1 MAKNPIA
8 VNDGGLF
15 RFVDFMNY
23 VPDFLKEEEDV
34 VTLMQLFSDYLNNA
48 YRNLEDSTRFTFNYF
63 ATESTAKEMKTRI
76 DEFVKKLSACDNNNL
91 YVYYLSLPR
100 TNATYNT
107 TKALGYIKNPIYYE
121 GEFSE
126 TIPLDVF
133 KNMMKGNSKG
143 DPSQDGDVIYIQY
156 KDNSVYPY
164 YINKADNILVLEP
177 KRTSQ
182 DPFKNTLNTMINGAP
197 RAIKFIPKDV
207 SEAVVS
213 FIGQINNANVYSI
226 KFDVTINEVENTPSR
241 YRTEIGKDTIDVDL
255 YQYLE
260 NKDYVFIDNANRDAV
275 NIFNWSGDTPTGIFY
290 FKDLYDFVNGENSYI
305 YQSYRVEK
313 IEFIEDETNSS
324 KATLGYLTLS
334 NVVNLNVGDSYM
346 IESNEVIGTSNIRD
360 VTLAGAYT
368 VETEPCGNVLKIR
381 FSDPIDLAPGAS
393 RVKYM
398 TMPNR
403 LYKYSLSYSHLG
415 YDYSRVTSIIEWD
428 PESSLNANLVKE
440 GDTVYPYTITGNKKI
455 GELRFENMYSYEE
468 DPNPSTEPGATQY
481 YINVKP
487 KNFVDIPESVAI
499 EAGDHYYFEYR
510 YDGTGTQLMPTDAF
524 EHDGVFDNPLA
535 SYSVSGGR
543 SYFRKLDGHTQL
555 KFPAIGDHAHND
567 RLAIDDAKELV
578 VDVYAMKAAIGIYTI
593 DADDSDVYMYSDVRP
608 DVGDR
613 CLITKVE
620 LGEDGLTKTPVSE
633 LYTIQQSILADPA
646 GAKYHVYFDKSI
658 PILSNGVFEFSFL
671 KGPADKSRAVLG
683 EVDIES
689 NSAKC
694 KYRYEDIFTA
704 DYWMPSDGSYLL
716 KCAYTDEFGDVMHI
730 VKYEDKKGYK
740 IGDMI
745 YWPATKSVYRV
756 VKTISGSEPVG
767 ELTEKGYIVPYMY
780 TVADIARKPIYNEYM
795 EGIFRTSQLEYGEAV
810 DISQYETLNDV
821 MNRLFIEKA
830 DDNRLIFGWRDRDF
844 LMNMA
849 TYNTSGKART
859 GFCEFY
865 TTYDENDIVL
875 KNMENYSV
883 ANTIPDEGVSL
894 KGLANNIEVNA
905 TRLRAEAIEP
915 GTYIVTV
922 VAEKHNLPDKSKVRI
937 TGAVSPYDMFD
948 FNTPVDEFDII
959 TVIDQ
964 NTFTYV
970 RHSDYDEPLVV
981 CNSKSVITGYRDIY
995 NPITRIDY
1003 YLNDQVGT
1011 KYKGGYLYIHT
1022 AYPHGYSI
1030 YTKVSVLNA
1039 PANTDNAGWIDS
1051 VLGTKHKVDVIVD
1064 DYVYGIKLDAV
1075 HVPMEGSQ
1083 WLHYDTGTSSAN
1095 NLLENSY
1102 SMVSPEDGDVVKVG
1116 DKFYKVGIMDWT
1128 ELSGDTI
1135 ETPFYL
1141 YSHQNI
1147 MDISSTN
1154 PSSAKGDDNL
1164 IESISFDGNDTVTV
1178 VVHDRMDLVEKK
1190 SCVYITAVYPLEFCG
1205 RYVVDTVVTPR
1216 MFTYKVVP
1224 KSIPENAG
1232 RAVNNCKMTCVEG
1245 KWFKYLVSEVMVN
1258 RKSVYEIF
1266 KYGKAIVDSIADKPA
1281 TNYVETE
1288 IPHEYK
1294 VGTRII
1300 LYVDEKYYN
1309 AIVSSVINE
1318 KAFTYKFADN
1328 SPAIDVLGGYV
1339 FKGVYIAE
1347 NNHLDDV
1354 EPLGLYKQYLNCLD
1368 AEYDFEEGDIVF
1380 AYDNLRDDMPKRY
1393 IVKKGLW
1400 TPCSEK
1406 RIMKIKKLDID
1417 RYHNNEWDSAST
1429 DEMIDEYVYHPY
1441 TYPEVE
1447 RMMAEDID
1455 NGISSYIMPFHIR
1468 SYNFSSPYVDNIDTT
1483 EQPMPQFNSK
1493 HDYASVAP
1501 RYDMD
1506 DKFKGIPDMKYPL
1519 VEKLERL
1526 IYLRDATVIDYDL
1539 IGYLARFM
1547 GYDITDAK
1555 NDVDANRMYATR
1567 EAREKALRETVS
1579 NLPQYYT
1586 LGGTRPGLE
1595 MLMETFGLVA
1605 EVITMWTD
1613 VDRPYDELIEEDQV
1627 RIREDADYEQGKIS
1641 KWVPTPHVKVKFRS
1655 DANFDNGVVGEEK
1668 ISTLI
1673 KNIKCFK
1680 PIQVVFDDFI
1690 KYLDLPHGKIYVKG
1704 VSFTNTGKTDVN
1716 MNYNID
1722 ETEETEMCGDI
1733 WAK

>member
-63 ATESTAKEMKTRI
+63 ATESTAKEIKNRI
-76 DEFVKKLSACDNNNL
+76 DEFVKKLSACDSNNL
-91 YVYYLSLPR
+91 YVYYLSMPR

-107 TKALGYIKNPIYYE
+107 TAALTYIKNPVYYE

-133 KNMMKGNSKG
+133 KNMMKGNSSG
-143 DPSQDGDVIYIQY
+143 DPSSDGDVIYIQY
-156 KDNSVYPY
+156 KDNSIYPY
-164 YINKADNILVLEP
+164 YINKADNLLVLDP
-177 KRTSQ
+177 MRTSQ

-197 RAIKFIPKDV
+197 RVIKFIPKDV
-207 SEAVVS
+207 SEPIVS

-226 KFDVTINEVENTPSR
+226 KFDVTINEVENAPSK
-241 YRTEIGKDTIDVDL
+241 YRTEIGTDTIDVDL
-255 YQYLE
+255 FDYLDGT
-260 NKDYVFIDNANRDAV
+260 DYVFVDNATHADM
-275 NIFNWSGDTPTGIFY
+275 FEWKGDTPTGVFY

-305 YQSYRVEK
+305 YQAYRIEK
-313 IEFIEDETNSS
+313 VEFIENENNSS
-324 KATLGYLTLS
+324 RSDYGYLTLS
-334 NVVNLNVGDSYM
+334 NVVNLNVGDSFI
-346 IESNEVIGTSNIRD
+346 IESNEVIGTSNTHN
-360 VTLAGAYT
+360 VTLGGSYT
-368 VETEPCGNVLKIR
+368 VLNEPCGNVLKIKFR
-381 FSDPIDLAPGAS
+381 PTIDLTPGLS
-393 RVKYM
+393 RVKHM

-403 LYKYSLSYSHLG
+403 LYRYSLSYSHLG
-415 YDYSRVTSIIEWD
+415 YDYSRITPIIEWD
-428 PESSLNANLVKE
+428 PEASFNANLVKE
-440 GDTVYPYTITGNKKI
+440 GDTVYPYNTVGNKKI
-455 GELRFENMYSYEE
+455 GELRFENIYSFEE
-468 DPNPSTEPGATQY
+468 DPNDSNS
-481 YINVKP
+481 YIHVKP
-487 KNFVDIPESVAI
+487 KNFVDIPESIAI
-499 EAGDHYYFEYR
+499 EAGGHYYFEYR
-510 YDGTGTQLMPTDAF
+510 YTGTDDLFDDNAF
-524 EHDGVFDNPLA
+524 DNVFDHPLA

-543 SYFRKLDGHTQL
+543 SYFRRLKENTQL
-555 KFPAIGDHAHND
+555 KFPSIGTGDKDSIN
-567 RLAIDDAKELV
+567 IKVAKSLV
-578 VDVYAMKAAIGIYTI
+578 VDVYAIKSAMGIYDEFTTDNS
-593 DADDSDVYMYSDVRP
+593 DAIMYSDVCP
-608 DVGDR
+608 DAGDF
-613 CLITKVE
+613 CLITKIE
-620 LGEDGLTKTPVSE
+620 LGENGLIRTAVNE
-633 LYTIQQSILADPA
+633 LYTIQQSTLMDPA
-646 GAKYHVYFDKSI
+646 GAKYHVVFDKDV
-658 PILSNGVFEFSFL
+658 PFLNNGVFEFSFL
-671 KGPADKSRAVLG
+671 KGPKDKSRAVLG
-683 EVDIES
+683 AVDVAT
-689 NSAKC
+689 NTAKC
-694 KYRYEDIFTA
+694 RYRYEDIFTA

-716 KCAYTDEFGDVMHI
+716 KCAYTDEFDVVMHI
-730 VKYEDKKGYK
+730 SKYEETHGYNT
-740 IGDMI
+740 GDMI
-745 YWPATKSVYRV
+745 YLSDTQSVYRV
-756 VKTISGSEPVG
+756 VRPISSADTKDEVKENGA
-767 ELTEKGYIVPYMY
+767 IVPYMY

-795 EGIFRTSQLEYGEAV
+795 EGIFRTSQLEYGETV
-810 DISQYETLNDV
+810 DISQYEKLNDV

-830 DDNRLIFGWRDRDF
+830 DDNRLIFGWKDRDF
-844 LMNMA
+844 LMNMS

-883 ANTIPDEGVSL
+883 ASTIPGEGINL
-894 KGLANNIEVNA
+894 KGLSNTLTVNSTRMIAN
-905 TRLRAEAIEP
+905 AIEQ
-915 GTYIVTV
+915 GTYLVEVT
-922 VAEKHNLPDKSKVRI
+922 AAKHNLPDKSKVRV
-937 TGAVSPYDMFD
+937 TGAKSPYELFD
-948 FNTPVDEFDII
+948 FNTPLNEFDTI
-959 TVIDQ
+959 TVVDKD
-964 NTFTYV
+964 TFTYV
-970 RHSDYDEPLVV
+970 RHSDYDEPTVV
-981 CNSKSVITGYRDIY
+981 TYDKATITGYRDIY

-1003 YLNDQVGT
+1003 YITDPDDD
-1011 KYKGGYLYIHT
+1011 KYKAGYLYVHT

-1030 YTKVSVLNA
+1030 YTKVSILNA
-1039 PANTDNAGWIDS
+1039 PTNTENDGWIDEI
-1051 VLGTKHKVDVIVD
+1051 LGEKHKVDVIVD

-1075 HVPMEGSQ
+1075 HVPMEGKQ
-1083 WLHYDTGTSSAN
+1083 WLHYETGTSHSN
-1095 NLLENSY
+1095 NQLDNSY
-1102 SMVSPEDGDVVKVG
+1102 SMVSPEDGDVLKVG
-1116 DKFYKVGIMDWT
+1116 DTFYKVGIMDWT

-1147 MDISSTN
+1147 MDITATN
-1154 PSSAKGDDNL
+1154 PASAKGDDNL
-1164 IESISFDGNDTVTV
+1164 IESIMFDGNDTVTV
-1178 VVHDRMDLVEKK
+1178 VVHDRMDLVAKK
-1190 SCVYITAVYPLEFCG
+1190 SCVYITQVYPLEFDG
-1205 RYVVDTVVTPR
+1205 RYMVDTVVTPR

-1224 KSIPENAG
+1224 KSIPELAG
-1232 RAVNNCKMTCVEG
+1232 RAVNNNKMTCTEG

-1266 KYGKAIVDSIADKPA
+1266 KYGKAIVDSIADRPSLS
-1281 TNYVETE
+1281 YVETE
-1288 IPHEYK
+1288 IPHEFE
-1294 VGTRII
+1294 VGTRIV
-1300 LYVDEKYYN
+1300 LYANEKYYN
-1309 AIVSSVINE
+1309 AIVSTVVNE
-1318 KAFTYKFADN
+1318 KAFQYKFTDG
-1328 SPAIDVLGGYV
+1328 SPAINVLGGYV
-1339 FKGVYIAE
+1339 FKGVYIPE
-1347 NNHLDDV
+1347 NNHIDDV
-1354 EPLGLYKQYLNCLD
+1354 EPVGMYKQYLNCID
-1368 AEYDFEEGDIVF
+1368 AEYDFVEGDIVF

-1393 IVKKGLW
+1393 IVKQGLW

-1417 RYHNNEWDSAST
+1417 RYHNNEWDTAST

-1447 RMMAEDID
+1447 RMIAEDLD
-1455 NGISSYIMPFHIR
+1455 NGISSYLMPFHIR
-1468 SYNFSSPYVDNIDTT
+1468 SYNFSSPYVENLDST

-1526 IYLRDATVIDYDL
+1526 IYLRDAKVIDYDL

-1555 NDVDANRMYATR
+1555 NDVDSNCMYATR
-1567 EAREKALRETVS
+1567 EAREAALRETVS

-1613 VDRPYDELIEEDQV
+1613 VDRPYDELIEENQV
-1627 RIREDADYEQGKIS
+1627 SIREDADYEEGKIS

-1668 ISTLI
+1668 VNTLI

-1690 KYLDLPHGKIYVKG
+1690 KYLDLPHGKIYVKN
-1704 VSFTNTGKTDVN
+1704 VSFTNTGKADVN

-1722 ETEETEMCGDI
+1722 ETEETELCGNI
-1733 WAK
+1733 WDK

>member
-63 ATESTAKEMKTRI
+63 ATESTAKEIKNRI

-91 YVYYLSLPR
+91 YVYYLSMPR

-107 TKALGYIKNPIYYE
+107 TAALTYIKNPIYYE

-133 KNMMKGNSKG
+133 KNMMKGNSSG
-143 DPSQDGDVIYIQY
+143 DPSSDGDVIYIQY
-156 KDNSVYPY
+156 KDNSIYPY
-164 YINKADNILVLEP
+164 YINKADNLLVLDP
-177 KRTSQ
+177 MRTSQ

-197 RAIKFIPKDV
+197 RVIKFIPKDV
-207 SEAVVS
+207 SEPIVS

-226 KFDVTINEVENTPSR
+226 KFDVTINEVENAPSK
-241 YRTEIGKDTIDVDL
+241 YRTEIGTDTIDVDL
-255 YQYLE
+255 FNYLDGT
-260 NKDYVFIDNANRDAV
+260 DYVFVDNATHADMFEWN
-275 NIFNWSGDTPTGIFY
+275 GDTPTGVFY

-305 YQSYRVEK
+305 YQAYRIEK
-313 IEFIEDETNSS
+313 VEFIENENNSS
-324 KATLGYLTLS
+324 RSGYGYLTLS
-334 NVVNLNVGDSYM
+334 NVVNLNVGDSFI
-346 IESNEVIGTSNIRD
+346 IESNEVIGTSNVHN
-360 VTLAGAYT
+360 VTLGGSYT
-368 VETEPCGNVLKIR
+368 VLNEPCGNVLKIKFR
-381 FSDPIDLAPGAS
+381 QTIDLTPGLS
-393 RVKYM
+393 RVKHM

-403 LYKYSLSYSHLG
+403 LYRYSLSYSHLG
-415 YDYSRVTSIIEWD
+415 YDYSRITPIIEWD
-428 PESSLNANLVKE
+428 PDASINAEEVKE
-440 GDTVYPYTITGNKKI
+440 GDTVYPYTTMGNKKI
-455 GELRFENMYSYEE
+455 GELRFENMYSFED
-468 DPNPSTEPGATQY
+468 DPNDADN
-481 YINVKP
+481 YINVKV
-487 KNFVDIPESVAI
+487 KNFVDIPGTI
-499 EAGDHYYFEYR
+499 EIIAGNHYYFECR
-510 YDGTGTQLMPTDAF
+510 HDEMESEEWVDALDSAFGDAF
-524 EHDGVFDNPLA
+524 DTPSA

-543 SYFRKLDGHTQL
+543 SYFRKLTDNGQV
-555 KFPAIGDHAHND
+555 KFPLGKRSIKRA
-567 RLAIDDAKELV
+567 DADSFV
-578 VDVYAMKAAIGIYTI
+578 VDVYAMDAAMGYFTK
-593 DADDSDVYMYSDVRP
+593 DYDNRDVEMHSDVVP
-608 DVGDR
+608 EVGDF
-613 CLITKVE
+613 CLISKIERGDEGIIRT
-620 LGEDGLTKTPVSE
+620 EDNN
-633 LYTIQQSILADPA
+633 LYTIQQVTLMDPA
-646 GAKYHVYFDKSI
+646 GAKYHVWFDKDI
-658 PILSNGVFEFSFL
+658 PEITDGNNEPTINGLYEFTFL
-671 KGPADKSRAVLG
+671 RGPKDKSRAVLG
-683 EVDIES
+683 EVDVAT
-689 NSAKC
+689 NTAKC
-694 KYRYEDIFTA
+694 RYRYEDIFTA

-716 KCAYTDEFGDVMHI
+716 KCAYTDEFNVVMHI
-730 VKYEDKKGYK
+730 SKYEENHGYNT
-740 IGDMI
+740 GDMI
-745 YWPATKSVYRV
+745 YLSDTQSVYRV
-756 VKTISGSEPVG
+756 VRPISSADTMAEVKENGA
-767 ELTEKGYIVPYMY
+767 IVPYMY

-795 EGIFRTSQLEYGEAV
+795 EGIFRTSQLEYGETV
-810 DISQYETLNDV
+810 DISQYEKLNDV

-830 DDNRLIFGWRDRDF
+830 DDNRLIFGWKDRDF
-844 LMNMA
+844 LMNMS

-883 ANTIPDEGVSL
+883 ASTIPGEGINL
-894 KGLANNIEVNA
+894 KGLSNTLAVNSTRMIAN
-905 TRLRAEAIEP
+905 AIEQ
-915 GTYIVTV
+915 GTYLVEV
-922 VAEKHNLPDKSKVRI
+922 KAAKHNLPDKSKVRV
-937 TGAVSPYDMFD
+937 TGAKSPYELFD
-948 FNTPVDEFDII
+948 FNTPLNEFDTI

-964 NTFTYV
+964 DTFTYV
-970 RHSDYDEPLVV
+970 RHSDYDEPTVV
-981 CNSKSVITGYRDIY
+981 TYEKATITGYRDIY
-995 NPITRIDY
+995 NPITRVDY
-1003 YLNDQVGT
+1003 YITDPDDE
-1011 KYKGGYLYIHT
+1011 KYKAGYLYVHT

-1030 YTKVSVLNA
+1030 YTKVTILNA
-1039 PANTDNAGWIDS
+1039 PTNTENDGWIGEI
-1051 VLGTKHKVDVIVD
+1051 LGEKHKVDVIVD

-1075 HVPMEGSQ
+1075 HVPMEGKQ
-1083 WLHYDTGTSSAN
+1083 WLHYETGTSHSN
-1095 NLLENSY
+1095 NQLDNSY
-1102 SMVSPEDGDVVKVG
+1102 SMVSPEDGDVLKVG
-1116 DKFYKVGIMDWT
+1116 DTFYKVGIMDWT

-1141 YSHQNI
+1141 YTHQNI
-1147 MDISSTN
+1147 MDITATN
-1154 PSSAKGDDNL
+1154 PASAKGDDNL
-1164 IESISFDGNDTVTV
+1164 IESITFDGNDTVTV
-1178 VVHDRMDLVEKK
+1178 VVHDRMDLVAKK
-1190 SCVYITAVYPLEFCG
+1190 SCVYITQVYPLEFDG
-1205 RYVVDTVVTPR
+1205 RYMVDTVVTPR

-1224 KSIPENAG
+1224 KSIPELAG
-1232 RAVNNCKMTCVEG
+1232 RAVNNNKMTCTEG

-1266 KYGKAIVDSIADKPA
+1266 KYGKAIVDSIADRPSLS
-1281 TNYVETE
+1281 YVETE
-1288 IPHEYK
+1288 IPHEFE
-1294 VGTRII
+1294 VGTRIV
-1300 LYVDEKYYN
+1300 LYAKEKYYN
-1309 AIVSSVINE
+1309 AIVSTVVNE
-1318 KAFTYKFADN
+1318 KAFQYKFTDG
-1328 SPAIDVLGGYV
+1328 SPAINVLGGYV
-1339 FKGVYIAE
+1339 FKGVYIPE
-1347 NNHLDDV
+1347 NNHRDDV
-1354 EPLGLYKQYLNCLD
+1354 EPVGVYKQYLNCID
-1368 AEYDFEEGDIVF
+1368 AEYDFVEGDIVF

-1393 IVKKGLW
+1393 IVKQGLW

-1417 RYHNNEWDSAST
+1417 RYHNNEWDTAST

-1447 RMMAEDID
+1447 RMIAEDLD
-1455 NGISSYIMPFHIR
+1455 NGISSYLMPFHIR
-1468 SYNFSSPYVDNIDTT
+1468 SYNFSSPYVDNLDTT

-1526 IYLRDATVIDYDL
+1526 IYLRDAKVIDYDL

-1555 NDVDANRMYATR
+1555 NDVDSNRMYATR
-1567 EAREKALRETVS
+1567 EAREAALREAVS

-1627 RIREDADYEQGKIS
+1627 SIREDADYEEGKIS

-1668 ISTLI
+1668 VNTLI

-1690 KYLDLPHGKIYVKG
+1690 KYLDLPHGKIYVKN
-1704 VSFTNTGKTDVN
+1704 VSFTNTGKADVN

-1722 ETEETEMCGDI
+1722 ETEETELCGNI
-1733 WAK
+1733 WDK

>member
-63 ATESTAKEMKTRI
+63 ATESTAKEVKNRI

-107 TKALGYIKNPIYYE
+107 TDALTYIKNNIYYE

-133 KNMMKGNSKG
+133 RNMMKGNSKG

-164 YINKADNILVLEP
+164 YINRADNLLVLDP

-197 RAIKFIPKDV
+197 RVIKFIPKDV

-213 FIGQINNANVYSI
+213 YIGQINNANVYSI
-226 KFDVTINEVENTPSR
+226 KFDVTINEVENAPSR
-241 YRTEIGKDTIDVDL
+241 YRTEIGKDTIDVDM
-255 YQYLE
+255 YKYLGNRE
-260 NKDYVFIDNANRDAV
+260 YVFIGSANNS
-275 NIFNWSGDTPTGIFY
+275 NIFAWNGDTPTGIFY
-290 FKDLYDFVNGENSYI
+290 FKDLYEFVNGEDSYI
-305 YQSYRVEK
+305 YQSYGIEK
-313 IEFIEDETNSS
+313 IEFIEDEINPSQS
-324 KATLGYLTLS
+324 KFGYLTLS
-334 NVVNLNVGDSYM
+334 NVVNLNVGEFYM
-346 IESNEVIGTSNIRD
+346 IESNEVVGTRDSHD
-360 VTLAGAYT
+360 VTLDGTYK

-381 FSDPIDLAPGAS
+381 FIEPIDLNPGVS
-393 RVKYM
+393 HVKYM

-403 LYKYSLSYSHLG
+403 LYKYALSYSHLG
-415 YDYSRVTSIIEWD
+415 YDYSKVTPIIEWD
-428 PESSLNANLVKE
+428 PKASFNANLVSE
-440 GDTVYPYTITGNKKI
+440 GDTVYPFTTSGNKKI

-468 DPNPSTEPGATQY
+468 DSNPSTEPGATQY

-499 EAGDHYYFEYR
+499 EAGEHYYFEYR

-535 SYSVSGGR
+535 SYSVYGGR
-543 SYFRKLDGHTQL
+543 SYFRKLDGNTQL
-555 KFPAIGDHAHND
+555 KFPEIGDHAHND
-567 RLAIDDAKELV
+567 RVDIESAKALV
-578 VDVYAMKAAIGIYTI
+578 VDVYAMKAAMGIYT
-593 DADDSDVYMYSDVRP
+593 DEADDSDVYMYSDVTP
-608 DVGDR
+608 DVGDA
-613 CLITKVE
+613 CLISKVE
-620 LGEDGLTKTPVSE
+620 LGEDGLTKTQVSE
-633 LYTIQQSILADPA
+633 LYTIKQSILADPA
-646 GAKYHVYFDKSI
+646 GAKYHVYFDKNI
-658 PILSNGVFEFSFL
+658 PVLSNGVFEFTFL
-671 KGPADKSRAVLG
+671 KGPKPNDKSRAVLG
-683 EVDIES
+683 KVDAAT
-689 NSAKC
+689 NTAKC
-694 KYRYEDIFTA
+694 RYRYDDIFTA
-704 DYWMPSDGSYLL
+704 DYWMPLDGSYLL

-730 VKYEDKKGYK
+730 VKYDEKNGYK
-740 IGDMI
+740 TGDMI
-745 YWPATKSVYRV
+745 YWPSTKSIYRV
-756 VKTISGSEPVG
+756 VKTISADDSPSE
-767 ELTEKGYIVPYMY
+767 LMEKGAIVPYMY

-795 EGIFRTSQLEYGEAV
+795 EGIFRTDQLEYGEAV

-821 MNRLFIEKA
+821 VNRLFIEKA

-844 LMNMA
+844 LMNMP

-883 ANTIPDEGVSL
+883 ANTIPGEGVTL
-894 KGLANNIEVNA
+894 KGLANMLEVSA
-905 TRLRAEAIEP
+905 TQLVAEAQEA
-915 GTYIVTV
+915 GTYVVTV
-922 VAEKHNLPDKSKVRI
+922 TAVKHNLPDQSKVRI
-937 TGAVSPYDMFD
+937 VGATSPYEMFD
-948 FNTPVDEFDII
+948 FNTPINEFDII
-959 TVIDQ
+959 TVVDQ
-964 NTFTYV
+964 DTFTYI
-970 RHSDYDEPLVV
+970 RHSDYDEPSVV
-981 CNSKSVITGYRDIY
+981 SYGNAKVTGYRDIY

-1003 YLNDQVGT
+1003 YLTPPAGG
-1011 KYKGGYLYIHT
+1011 KYKEGYLYIHT

-1030 YTKVSVLNA
+1030 YTKVTVLNA
-1039 PANTDNAGWIDS
+1039 PTNNEHAGWIDS
-1051 VLGTKHKVDVIVD
+1051 VLESKHKVDVIVD
-1064 DYVYGIKLDAV
+1064 DYVYGIKLDSV
-1075 HVPMEGSQ
+1075 HVPMDGSQ
-1083 WLHYDTGTSSAN
+1083 WLHYDSGTSHSN
-1095 NLLENSY
+1095 NQLENSY
-1102 SMVSPEDGDVVKVG
+1102 SMVSPEEGDVLNVG
-1116 DKFYKVGIMDWT
+1116 GKFYKVGIMDWT

-1141 YSHQNI
+1141 YTHQNI
-1147 MDISSTN
+1147 MDITSTN
-1154 PSSAKGDDNL
+1154 PASATGDDNL
-1164 IESISFDGNDTVTV
+1164 IESITFDGNDTVTV

-1190 SCVYITAVYPLEFCG
+1190 SCVYISAVYPLEFCG
-1205 RYVVDTVVTPR
+1205 RFVVDTVVSQR

-1232 RAVNNCKMTCVEG
+1232 RAVNNCNMTCAEG

-1258 RKSVYEIF
+1258 RKSTYEIF
-1266 KYGKAIVDSIADKPA
+1266 KYGKAIVDEIADKHPLS
-1281 TNYVETE
+1281 YVETE

-1294 VGTRII
+1294 VGTRIVI
-1300 LYVDEKYYN
+1300 YVDDTYYN
-1309 AIVSSVINE
+1309 AIVSTVVNE
-1318 KAFTYKFADN
+1318 KAFQYKFADN

-1339 FKGVYIAE
+1339 FKGVYVPE
-1347 NNHLDDV
+1347 NNHLDDIDTV
-1354 EPLGLYKQYLNCLD
+1354 GLYKQYLNCLD
-1368 AEYDFEEGDIVF
+1368 AEYEFEEGDIVF
-1380 AYDNLRDDMPKRY
+1380 AYDNLRYDMPTRY
-1393 IVKKGLW
+1393 IVKKGIW

-1406 RIMKIKKLDID
+1406 RIMKIKKIDVD
-1417 RYHNNEWDSAST
+1417 RYHNNEWDGAT
-1429 DEMIDEYVYHPY
+1429 VDESIDEYVYHPY

-1447 RMMAEDID
+1447 RMIAEDLD

-1468 SYNFSSPYVDNIDTT
+1468 SYNFSSPYVENLDTT

-1506 DKFKGIPDMKYPL
+1506 EKFKGIPDMKYPL

-1526 IYLRDATVIDYDL
+1526 IYLRDANVIDYEL

-1655 DANFDNGVVGEEK
+1655 DANFDNGVVGDEK
-1668 ISTLI
+1668 VNTLI

-1716 MNYNID
+1716 MNYNVDDD
-1722 ETEETEMCGDI
+1722 EAEMCGNI
-1733 WAK
+1733 WDK

>member
-48 YRNLEDSTRFTFNYF
+48 YRNLEDSTRFTFNYL
-63 ATESTAKEMKTRI
+63 ATESTAKSLKKRI

-100 TNATYNT
+100 TNATYNST
-107 TKALGYIKNPIYYE
+107 RALTYIKNPIYYE
-121 GEFSE
+121 GVFSE

-133 KNMMKGNSKG
+133 KNMMKGNGSG

-156 KDNSVYPY
+156 KDSSVYPY
-164 YINKADNILVLEP
+164 YINTADNLLVLDP
-177 KRTSQ
+177 MRTSQ

-197 RAIKFIPKDV
+197 RVIKFVPKDV

-213 FIGQINNANVYSI
+213 YVGQINNANVYSI
-226 KFDVTINEVENTPSR
+226 MFSVTINEVENAPSR
-241 YRTEIGKDTIDVDL
+241 YRTEIGKDTVEVDL
-255 YQYLE
+255 YKYLD
-260 NKDYVFIDNANRDAV
+260 NPDYIFIDNANRDKGD
-275 NIFNWSGDTPTGIFY
+275 IFAWNGDNPTGVFY
-290 FKDLYDFVNGENSYI
+290 FKDLYDFMNGDNSYI
-305 YQSYRVEK
+305 YESYRIEK
-313 IEFIEDETNSS
+313 VDFIPNETNPSQA
-324 KATLGYLTLS
+324 KYGYLTLS
-334 NVVNLNVGDSYM
+334 NVVNLNVGDSFM
-346 IESNEVIGTSNIRD
+346 IESDEVVGISDIQD
-360 VTLAGAYT
+360 VTLSGAYR

-381 FSDPIDLAPGAS
+381 FNQDIDLSTGVS
-393 RVKYM
+393 HVKYM

-428 PESSLNANLVKE
+428 PNASIDANLVRE
-440 GDTVYPYTITGNKKI
+440 GDTVYPYTELSNKKI

-468 DPNPSTEPGATQY
+468 EPNPSTEQGAPQY

-487 KNFVDIPESVAI
+487 KNFVDIPENVSI
-499 EAGDHYYFEYR
+499 EAGKYYYFEYR

-524 EHDGVFDNPLA
+524 EHDGVFNNPLA

-543 SYFRKLDGHTQL
+543 SYFRKLDGRTQL

-567 RLAIDDAKELV
+567 RVDIESAKALV
-578 VDVYAMKAAIGIYTI
+578 VDVYAMNAAMGIYTI

-608 DVGDR
+608 DVGDV
-613 CLITKVE
+613 CLISKVE
-620 LGEDGLTKTPVSE
+620 LGADGLTKTQVSE
-633 LYTIQQSILADPA
+633 LYTIQKSVLADPV
-646 GAKYHVYFDKSI
+646 GAKYHVYFDKNI
-658 PILSNGVFEFSFL
+658 PVLSNGVFEFTFL
-671 KGPADKSRAVLG
+671 KGPEDKSMAVLG
-683 EVDIES
+683 EVDYGE
-689 NSAKC
+689 NTANC
-694 KYRYEDIFTA
+694 KYRYDDIFTA
-704 DYWMPSDGSYLL
+704 DYWMPADGSYLL
-716 KCAYTDEFGDVMHI
+716 KCAYTDEFDDVMRI
-730 VKYEDKKGYK
+730 VKYVEGNGYR

-745 YWPATKSVYRV
+745 YWPDTKSVYRV
-756 VKTISGSEPVG
+756 VRTISGTEAQG
-767 ELTEKGYIVPYMY
+767 ELTENGYIVPYMY

-795 EGIFRTSQLEYGEAV
+795 EGIFRTSQLEYGDAI
-810 DISQYETLNDV
+810 DISQYDKLSDVVNTL
-821 MNRLFIEKA
+821 LIEKA

-849 TYNTSGKART
+849 SYNTSGKART

-875 KNMENYSV
+875 KNMENYSI
-883 ANTIPDEGVSL
+883 ANTIPGEGLTL
-894 KGLANNIEVNA
+894 KGLSNTIEVTA
-905 TRLRAEAIEP
+905 TKLMAVATERGAYL
-915 GTYIVTV
+915 VTV
-922 VAEKHNLPDKSKVRI
+922 TADKHNLPDNSKVRV
-937 TGAVSPYDMFD
+937 TGATSPYDMFD
-948 FNTPVDEFDII
+948 FNTPSNEFDTI
-959 TVIDQ
+959 TVVDN
-964 NTFTYV
+964 NTFTYI
-970 RHSDYDEPLVV
+970 RHSDYDEPTVT
-981 CNSKSVITGYRDIY
+981 SYGKIAITGYRDIY

-1003 YLNDQVGT
+1003 YQFNPVDE
-1011 KYKGGYLYIHT
+1011 KYMAGYLYIHT

-1030 YTKVSVLNA
+1030 YTKVTVINA
-1039 PANTDNAGWIDS
+1039 PSNTEKAGWIDS
-1051 VLGTKHKVDVIVD
+1051 ILGTKHKVDVIVD

-1083 WLHYDTGTSSAN
+1083 WLHYEAGTSDTN
-1095 NLLENSY
+1095 NTLKNSY
-1102 SMVSPEDGDVVKVG
+1102 SIVSPEEGDVLKVG

-1141 YSHQNI
+1141 YTHQNI
-1147 MDISSTN
+1147 MDITFTN

-1164 IESISFDGNDTVTV
+1164 IESIAFDGNDTVTV
-1178 VVHDRMDLVEKK
+1178 VVHDRMDLVAKK
-1190 SCVYITAVYPLEFCG
+1190 SCVYISQVYPLEFDG
-1205 RYVVDTVVTPR
+1205 RFIVDTVVTPR

-1224 KSIPENAG
+1224 KSIPENNG
-1232 RAVNNCKMTCVEG
+1232 RAVNNCTMTCNEG

-1266 KYGKAIVDSIADKPA
+1266 KYGKAIVDSIADKPS

-1288 IPHEYK
+1288 IPHDYK
-1294 VGTRII
+1294 VGTRIVI
-1300 LYVDEKYYN
+1300 YIDEKYYN
-1309 AIVSSVINE
+1309 AIVSTVVNE
-1318 KAFTYKFADN
+1318 NAFQYKFADG
-1328 SPAIDVLGGYV
+1328 SIPIDVLGGYV
-1339 FKGVYIAE
+1339 FKGVYIPE
-1347 NNHLDDV
+1347 QNHIDDV
-1354 EPLGLYKQYLNCLD
+1354 EPIGLYKQYLNCLN
-1368 AEYDFEEGDIVF
+1368 AEYEFEEGDIVF
-1380 AYDNLRDDMPKRY
+1380 ASDNLHDDMPKRY

-1417 RYHNNEWDSAST
+1417 RYHNNEWDGANAG
-1429 DEMIDEYVYHPY
+1429 EAIDEYVYHPY

-1447 RMMAEDID
+1447 SMIADD
-1455 NGISSYIMPFHIR
+1455 LNNGIASYIMPFHIR
-1468 SYNFSSPYVDNIDTT
+1468 SYNFSSPYVDNLDTT

-1526 IYLRDATVIDYDL
+1526 IYLRDANVIDYDL

-1555 NDVDANRMYATR
+1555 NNVDENRMYSTR
-1567 EAREKALRETVS
+1567 EAREKAVRETVS

-1595 MLMETFGLVA
+1595 MLMETFGIVA

-1613 VDRPYDELIEEDQV
+1613 VDRPYDELIEEGQV
-1627 RIREDADYEQGKIS
+1627 RTREDADYEEGKIS

-1668 ISTLI
+1668 VSILI

-1690 KYLDLPHGKIYVKG
+1690 KFLDLPHGKIYVNG

-1722 ETEETEMCGDI
+1722 DTEAEMCGTI
-1733 WAK
+1733 WDK

>member
-48 YRNLEDSTRFTFNYF
+48 YRNLEDSTRFTFNFF
-63 ATESTAKEMKTRI
+63 ATESTAKNMKNRI
-76 DEFVKKLSACDNNNL
+76 DEFVKKLTACDNNNL

-107 TKALGYIKNPIYYE
+107 TETLTYTKNNIYYE

-133 KNMMKGNSKG
+133 KNRMPN
-143 DPSQDGDVIYIQY
+143 DPSNDGDVIYIQY

-164 YINKADNILVLEP
+164 YINKADNLLVIDP
-177 KRTSQ
+177 MRTSQ
-182 DPFKNTLNTMINGAP
+182 DPFKNTLNAMINGAP
-197 RAIKFIPKDV
+197 RVIKFIPKDV
-207 SEAVVS
+207 SEPIVS
-213 FIGQINNANVYSI
+213 FVGQINNANVYSI
-226 KFDVTINEVENTPSR
+226 KFDVTINEVENAPSK
-241 YRTEIGKDTIDVDL
+241 YREEIGSDTIDVDL
-255 YQYLE
+255 YTYLNE
-260 NKDYVFIDNANRDAV
+260 TNAFVCIDNATHSP
-275 NIFNWSGDTPTGIFY
+275 IFNWNGDTPTGIFY

-305 YQSYRVEK
+305 YQEYRIEK
-313 IEFIEDETNSS
+313 IEFIPNEQNSS
-324 KATLGYLTLS
+324 RANLGYLTLS
-334 NVVNLNVGDSYM
+334 TVVNLNAGDTFM
-346 IESNEVIGTSNIRD
+346 IESNEVIGTSDIHD
-360 VTLAGAYT
+360 VTLAGSYT
-368 VETEPCGNVLKIR
+368 LETEPCGNVLKIR
-381 FSDPIDLAPGAS
+381 FRQAIDLTPGTS

-403 LYKYSLSYSHLG
+403 LYKYALSYSRLG
-415 YDYSRVTSIIEWD
+415 YDYSNVTPKIVWD
-428 PESSLNANLVKE
+428 HTASVNDDMVKE
-440 GDTVYPYTITGNKKI
+440 GDIVYPYTTRGNKKI
-455 GELRFENMYSYEE
+455 GELRFENIYSFAE
-468 DPNPSTEPGATQY
+468 DPNDSNN

-487 KNFVDIPESVAI
+487 KNFVDIPESIEI
-499 EAGDHYYFEYR
+499 EAGSHYYFEYS
-510 YDGTGTQLMPTDAF
+510 YKNEGNLFDDNAF
-524 EHDGVFDNPLA
+524 DDVFDNPLA
-535 SYSVSGGR
+535 SYSVSGGHA
-543 SYFRKLDGHTQL
+543 YFRKLDGNAQL
-555 KFPAIGDHAHND
+555 KFPSIGTGSQSSISREVA
-567 RLAIDDAKELV
+567 DALV
-578 VDVYAMKAAIGIYTI
+578 VDVYAMDAAMGIYT
-593 DADDSDVYMYSDVRP
+593 DAADDSDVFMYSDVTP
-608 DVGDR
+608 DAGDF
-613 CLITKVE
+613 CLITKIE
-620 LGEDGLTKTPVSE
+620 LGNNGLVKTPVNGI
-633 LYTIQQSILADPA
+633 YTIQQATLMDPA
-646 GAKYHVYFDKSI
+646 GAKYHVFFDKDV
-658 PILSNGVFEFSFL
+658 PELTTGVFEFTFL
-671 KGPADKSRAVLG
+671 KGPEDKSRAVLAA
-683 EVDIES
+683 VDANACE
-689 NSAKC
+689 AKC
-694 KYRYEDIFTA
+694 KYWYDDIFTA
-704 DYWMPSDGSYLL
+704 DYWLSSDGSYML
-716 KCAYTDEFGDVMHI
+716 KCAYKDEADVVVRI
-730 VKYEDKKGYK
+730 LKYENGKGYK
-740 IGDMI
+740 TGELI
-745 YWPATKSVYRV
+745 YWPETKSVYRV
-756 VKTISGSEPVG
+756 VKPISGNETESELKENG
-767 ELTEKGYIVPYMY
+767 AIVPYMY
-780 TVADIARKPIYNEYM
+780 NVADIARKPIYNEYM
-795 EGIFRTSQLEYGEAV
+795 QGIFRTSQLDYGESV
-810 DISQYETLNDV
+810 DVSQYSKLNDIV
-821 MNRLFIEKA
+821 NRLFVEKA
-830 DDNRLIFGWRDRDF
+830 DDNRLIFGWKDRDF

-849 TYNTSGKART
+849 SYNTSGKART

-865 TTYDENDIVL
+865 TTYEENDIVL

-883 ANTIPDEGVSL
+883 VKTIPGEGITL
-894 KGLANNIEVNA
+894 KGLANTLEV
-905 TRLRAEAIEP
+905 TAENLSADAIEA
-915 GTYIVTV
+915 GTYLVRV
-922 VAEKHNLPDKSKVRI
+922 KAKKHNLPDGSKVRV
-937 TGAVSPYDMFD
+937 TGAISPYTMFD
-948 FNTPVDEFDII
+948 FNTPANEFDTITVVDE
-959 TVIDQ
+959 
-964 NTFTYV
+964 NGFTYI
-970 RHSDYDEPLVV
+970 RHSDYDEPNVSSPATAKV
-981 CNSKSVITGYRDIY
+981 TGYRDIY

-1003 YLNDQVGT
+1003 YLNDQEGT

-1039 PANTDNAGWIDS
+1039 PTNVENAGWIDS
-1051 VLGTKHKVDVIVD
+1051 VLGSKHKVDVIVD

-1075 HVPMEGSQ
+1075 HVPLGGSS
-1083 WLHYDTGTSSAN
+1083 WLHYETVLSDSSN
-1095 NLLENSY
+1095 PLENSY
-1102 SMVSPEDGDVVKVG
+1102 SMVSPEDGDVLNVDG
-1116 DKFYKVGIMDWT
+1116 KFYKVGIMDWE

-1147 MDISSTN
+1147 MDITSTN

-1164 IESISFDGNDTVTV
+1164 IESITFDGYDTVTV
-1178 VVHDRMDLVEKK
+1178 VVHDRMDLVPKK
-1190 SCVYITAVYPLEFCG
+1190 SCVYIGQVYPLEFDG
-1205 RYVVDTVVTPR
+1205 RFVVDTVVTPR

-1224 KSIPENAG
+1224 NSIPESAG
-1232 RAVNNCKMTCVEG
+1232 RAVNNCKMTCNEG

-1266 KYGKAIVDSIADKPA
+1266 KYGKKIVDDIAGMVTLD
-1281 TNYVETE
+1281 YVETE
-1288 IPHEYK
+1288 LPHGFKE
-1294 VGTRII
+1294 GTKIV
-1300 LYVDEKYYN
+1300 LYANDKYYN
-1309 AIVSSVINE
+1309 AEVLQVISE
-1318 KAFTYKFADN
+1318 KAFRYKFPN
-1328 SPAIDVLGGYV
+1328 KLSPVDVLGGYV
-1339 FKGVYIAE
+1339 FKGVYIPE
-1347 NNHLDDV
+1347 QNHIDNV
-1354 EPLGLYKQYLNCLD
+1354 EPLGLYKQHLNCID
-1368 AEYDFEEGDIVF
+1368 AEYEFEEGDIVF
-1380 AYDNLRDDMPKRY
+1380 AYDNLHDDMPKRY

-1406 RIMKIKKLDID
+1406 RIMKIKKLDVD
-1417 RYHNNEWDSAST
+1417 RYHNNEWDNASV
-1429 DEMIDEYVYHPY
+1429 DEAIDEYVYHPY

-1447 RMMAEDID
+1447 RMMGEDLD

-1468 SYNFSSPYVDNIDTT
+1468 SYNFSSPYVENLDTT

-1547 GYDITDAK
+1547 GYDITDAR

-1567 EAREKALRETVS
+1567 EAREKAVRETVS

-1627 RIREDADYEQGKIS
+1627 RIRENEDYEKGKIS

-1655 DANFDNGVVGEEK
+1655 DANFDNGVVGDEK

-1690 KYLDLPHGKIYVKG
+1690 KYIDLPHGKIYVKG

-1722 ETEETEMCGDI
+1722 DTESEMCGNI
-1733 WAK
+1733 WDK